1 MDNCRR
7 AKEELQKL
15 RQLYTAQMNLEC
27 IGMSGQGI
35 KEAEITGNDRNPSM
49 DKQQIEDGVRLLLR
63 KREAEALHL
72 RIERIVNALCILDSE
87 EKQILLFRY
96 AVEGFT
102 PEDIME
108 LLHMEKSTFYR
119 KKRTALE
126 KFARALYGSDSKVR

>member
-72 RIERIVNALCILDSE
+72 RIERIVNALCIIDPE
-87 EKQILLFRY
+87 KKQIL
-96 AVEGFT
+96 
-102 PEDIME
+102 
-108 LLHMEKSTFYR
+108 
-119 KKRTALE
+119 
-126 KFARALYGSDSKVR
+126 